1 MKFQLKP
8 PLKAWRSS
16 LVFRV
21 TGTIVALSLILIWLL
36 GSALFSRVSSG
47 IFDEKL
53 TLSILDAQSTA
64 RNTQIQL
71 TYSKYQDKAALTL
84 VFDDIL
90 ALPPRTFEGTA
101 KEIAVF
107 SFPNIND
114 TFKFDGTS
122 NLLDPKSIP
131 ENFREITRKA
141 NETRWERADLI
152 YLDGSIEPGIVVG
165 QDLII
170 AGVGKY
176 EFYVVFSLSQQEKR

>member
-8 PLKAWRSS
+8 KLRSPIKAWRSS

-47 IFDEKL
+47 IFNEKL

-107 SFPNIND
+107 SFANID
-114 TFKFDGTS
+114 D
-122 NLLDPKSIP
+122 
-131 ENFREITRKA
+131 
-141 NETRWERADLI
+141 
-152 YLDGSIEPGIVVG
+152 
-165 QDLII
+165 
-170 AGVGKY
+170 
-176 EFYVVFSLSQQEKR
+176 